1 MFLLKQSTS
10 WYPFI
15 RLLHVKDTKPLL
27 PRCCLPPVV
36 PNFTGRQ
43 RECEEIIAHVTSES
57 TRILSIWGS
66 PGFGKTSVAITVG
79 HDLHS
84 QGLLV
89 YFISLQGLQSKADLT
104 SKLLSLFRQPAS
116 NDQPYVQRLSLDDE
130 LCQIF
135 TDISDR
141 CVFILDNADDALESG
156 LPKVKEEV
164 MHLLEEILR
173 RNEKVTF
180 VVTTRESFE
189 FMNLHFQGHQS
200 VRIRPL
206 DEASSQS
213 LVHKLLPSANTSDCV
228 RITQIC
234 GHVPLAVKLLCSLM
248 SEDGTQPTQFL
259 HDFMVS
265 STESIPE
272 MLDNPGYPTNHRL
285 QFLFDSSFQR
295 LSIKEKEALVSLC
308 ILPETFNI
316 EVAAAVL
323 GEARMF
329 EVRKILQSLRRKSLL
344 DSSSQPMS
352 FLMHTLLQSFAREKG
367 EHQLKETALN
377 AKSRL
382 CAFYVSLFEKL
393 NEQFLTSHSM
403 SAFIAFYDDKRNIVQ
418 SLIEGC
424 SDSKIADS
432 VFEVLVKGEL
442 FLDNLFFNY
451 TEGYIFYKIY
461 DSAVKAAKKLEK
473 NEYHCQLLVSK
484 AFGEVY
490 YGAEKSTMH
499 LLCKAR
505 EIHESARQSP
515 SSTFNAGKSICYSGI
530 CHLVAGN
537 IEDGAQCIQEALLLM
552 NNSPEQ
558 TILKLVIFQI
568 LALYYQYQDDS
579 SSSVVSYNKALQQCR
594 AAGDTGLLVIP
605 PLKSKEKK
613 AGYEKKPQRDKD
625 VLLNQ
630 PLKLEMI
637 FLLSQAA
644 KNFSDTDVKQYFSN
658 TALQIL
664 KGIDTEVPISLGV
677 FTFYRNAAVLLTSFN
692 QVEDPVK
699 LYEARISYH
708 QTALRQCSDNKGSSC
723 GREENSATFYHEHN
737 EALAKC
743 FLDLGR
749 FYHSKGNYLEALQ
762 SYQRALDITFELLGE
777 EHASTA
783 DCYQSIGLTQRKIG
797 DFRLAL
803 QSHQRALDGRRKLF
817 GEEHA
822 STADSYYSLGVTQ
835 QSLGDFS
842 SALQSHQCAL
852 NVRLKLFGEEHPR
865 TADSYR
871 QLGATQHKL
880 GDFTS
885 ALRSHQRALN
895 IRLKLFGREHPS
907 TVDSYCQIWAA
918 ERKLKSLSQVS
929 EYTNKTS
936 I

>member
-1 MFLLKQSTS
+1 
-10 WYPFI
+10 
-15 RLLHVKDTKPLL
+15 
-27 PRCCLPPVV
+27 
-36 PNFTGRQ
+36 
-43 RECEEIIAHVTSES
+43 
-57 TRILSIWGS
+57 
-66 PGFGKTSVAITVG
+66 
-79 HDLHS
+79 
-84 QGLLV
+84 
-89 YFISLQGLQSKADLT
+89 
-104 SKLLSLFRQPAS
+104 
-116 NDQPYVQRLSLDDE
+116 
-130 LCQIF
+130 
-135 TDISDR
+135 
-141 CVFILDNADDALESG
+141 
-156 LPKVKEEV
+156 
-164 MHLLEEILR
+164 
-173 RNEKVTF
+173 
-180 VVTTRESFE
+180 
-189 FMNLHFQGHQS
+189 
-200 VRIRPL
+200 
-206 DEASSQS
+206 
-213 LVHKLLPSANTSDCV
+213 
-228 RITQIC
+228 
-234 GHVPLAVKLLCSLM
+234 
-248 SEDGTQPTQFL
+248 
-259 HDFMVS
+259 
-265 STESIPE
+265 
-272 MLDNPGYPTNHRL
+272 
-285 QFLFDSSFQR
+285 
-295 LSIKEKEALVSLC
+295 
-308 ILPETFNI
+308 
-316 EVAAAVL
+316 
-323 GEARMF
+323 
-329 EVRKILQSLRRKSLL
+329 
-344 DSSSQPMS
+344 
-352 FLMHTLLQSFAREKG
+352 
-367 EHQLKETALN
+367 
-377 AKSRL
+377 
-382 CAFYVSLFEKL
+382 
-393 NEQFLTSHSM
+393 M
-403 SAFIAFYDDKRNIVQ
+403 SAFIAFYDDKKNIVQ

-490 YGAEKSTMH
+490 FGAEKSTMH

-505 EIHESARQSP
+505 EIHESAQQSP

-594 AAGDTGLLVIP
+594 AAGDTGLLDIP

-664 KGIDTEVPISLGV
+664 KGIDTEVPVSLGV
-677 FTFYRNAAVLLTSFN
+677 FTFFRNAAVLLTSFN

-708 QTALRQCSDNKGSSC
+708 QTALRQCSDNKRSSC
-723 GREENSATFYHEHN
+723 RREENSATFYHEHN

-762 SYQRALDITFELLGE
+762 SYQRALDITFELFGE

-852 NVRLKLFGEEHPR
+852 NARLKLFGEEHPR
-865 TADSYR
+865 TADSCR

-880 GDFTS
+880 RDLTS

-918 ERKLKSLSQVS
+918 ECKLKSLSQVS
-929 EYTNKTS
+929 EHTYKTS